1 MSELRTLNEE
11 VPVDFEERRKTILNE
26 NQQRQNNKDKEEKEN
41 KR

>member
-11 VPVDFEERRKTILNE
+11 VPVDFEERRKIILNE
-26 NQQRQNNKDKEEKEN
+26 NQQKNNKDKEEKEN

>member
-26 NQQRQNNKDKEEKEN
+26 NQQKNNKDKEEKEN